1 MLIAICIALVIAVA
15 LMAIPRDVWGLILE
29 NCVDQRGRMR
39 ARYAWKEAKS
49 VGSFY
54 SGFLLGAILITPLL
68 VGAVIAI
75 DLYVAS
81 DYVSIKTPQQVEQW
95 NRFLWKSIPIAILAG
110 FALLVVMARLMSRG
124 YKMSMDQLV
133 VEATSRNRQ
142 KIARHYLQS
151 TAQNQNQWNR
161 SSGDVQDD

>member
-1 MLIAICIALVIAVA
+1 MLIAICIVLVIAVA
-15 LMAIPRDVWGLILE
+15 LLAIPRDVWGLILE

-54 SGFLLGAILITPLL
+54 SGFLLGAILITPLM

-75 DLYVAS
+75 DLYLAS
-81 DYVSIKTPQQVEQW
+81 DYVSIKTPQQRDAW
-95 NRFLWKSIPIAILAG
+95 NRLLWKSVPIVILVG
-110 FALLVVMARLMSRG
+110 FAVLVVLARLLSRG

-133 VEATSRNRQ
+133 LEATSRNRE

-151 TAQNQNQWNR
+151 TAQNHNHWNR
-161 SSGDVQDD
+161 SSGDVQED